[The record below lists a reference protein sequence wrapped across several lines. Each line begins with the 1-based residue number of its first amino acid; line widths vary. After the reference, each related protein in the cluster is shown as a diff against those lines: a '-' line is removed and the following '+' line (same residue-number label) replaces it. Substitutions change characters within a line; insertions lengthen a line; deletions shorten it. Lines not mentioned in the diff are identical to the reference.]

1 MLISHVIDSLEVGG
15 AEAVVAALARLQV
28 SYGHSVDVH
37 CLLSGGALA
46 NRLGAEGIVIHVQ
59 PPAAT
64 LARVNNLY
72 RAFRMSRPAVV
83 HCHNKSATVHAAP
96 AARLAGV
103 KAIISTRHGM
113 ARPPYRLR
121 KELKFWVTSALF
133 CDRVVAVCE
142 TARVNMRSGASLAA
156 RNVVTIRNGA
166 FPSAATNG
174 GAPRPAQGFTL
185 IAVGRL
191 APAKSYDTLL
201 RSVAL
206 AKQTVPDLT
215 LLLVGDGDEA
225 SSLKQLAAD
234 LGIDGI
240 VQFCGERADVGAWL
254 HRADVFVMSSISEGL
269 PISILEAMAAGL
281 PAIVTDVGGM
291 PEVVQLSGAG
301 KIVPPRSPEKLAAA
315 IVEFAEQRTGLKE
328 LGRQAFEC
336 YQRYFTPQRMADDY
350 MNLYQT
356 CLSPARGD

>member
-15 AEAVVAALARLQV
+15 AEAVVAALGRLQAAR
-28 SYGHSVDVH
+28 GHSVEVH
-37 CLLSGGALA
+37 CLLHAGALA
-46 NRLGAEGIVIHVQ
+46 DQLSAEGIAVHVQ
-59 PPAAT
+59 PAGGT
-64 LARVNNLY
+64 LRRVSNLY
-72 RAFRMSRPAVV
+72 RAFKMSRPAVV
-83 HCHNKSATVHAAP
+83 HCHNKSATVHAAA

-133 CDRVVAVCE
+133 CSRVVAVCE
-142 TARVNMRSGASLAA
+142 TARVNMRSGAGIAA

-166 FPSAATNG
+166 FPSAMNG
-174 GAPRPAQGFTL
+174 SGEPERGRGFTL

-201 RSVAL
+201 RGVAL
-206 AKQTVPDLT
+206 AKRTVPDLT

-225 SSLKQLAAD
+225 SSLKQLSAD
-234 LGIDGI
+234 LGLDGI
-240 VQFCGERADVGAWL
+240 VQFCGERDDVGAWL
-254 HRADVFVMSSISEGL
+254 RRADVFVMSSISEGL

-281 PAIVTDVGGM
+281 PSIVTDVGGM

-301 KIVPPRSPEKLAAA
+301 KIVPPRSPETLAAA
-315 IVEFAEQRTGLKE
+315 IVEFAEQRTT
-328 LGRQAFEC
+328 LGEIGRRASEC
-336 YQRYFTPQRMADDY
+336 YQRHFTPQRMAEDY
-350 MNLYQT
+350 MNLYRT
-356 CLSPARGD
+356 CLSPAGGD